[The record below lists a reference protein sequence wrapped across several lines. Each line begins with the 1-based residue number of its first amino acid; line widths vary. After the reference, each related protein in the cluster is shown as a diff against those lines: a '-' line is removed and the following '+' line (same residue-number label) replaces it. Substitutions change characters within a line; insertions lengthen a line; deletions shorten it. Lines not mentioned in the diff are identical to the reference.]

1 MYFFFKKKLE
11 IASEFSPLVSFRI
24 QKRLMPFLI
33 SCLQKCRKVS
43 ATIAFQASAV
53 ANIMSFLVSTLAEFT
68 IFVNSSVMFVL

>member
-33 SCLQKCRKVS
+33 SCLQKVFGKCQLLWPFK
-43 ATIAFQASAV
+43 QAR
-53 ANIMSFLVSTLAEFT
+53 
-68 IFVNSSVMFVL
+68 